1 MHEKDINDIMF
12 AVKEMDKR
20 GGRQTTVFVATKLDN
35 LPQMTPG
42 EVDPIYL
49 LERVTLL
56 EKAMRSVQQCVTRHD
71 SALAAVTNTATSNSQ
86 CAELH
91 DLRVNLPPTT
101 SQTPS
106 VTPSIASH
114 ATSAPSAVEPIAHES
129 PTDATTRPAWSTV
142 AASRDKFEVPKYHQK
157 KTAQKQPAASLQ
169 TKRNKAAVFY
179 GTKSSNVIKSAPR
192 RLELFV
198 FNVDSSIDDERLREF
213 ITSEHVDVLEIER
226 MSKEGAWTQSFR
238 VLVTAPNPR
247 CTLDNDFW
255 PHGIGCRQY
264 DRRRPDTRNTLNDS
278 NI

>member
-1 MHEKDINDIMF
+1 MC
-12 AVKEMDKR
+12 
-20 GGRQTTVFVATKLDN
+20 
-35 LPQMTPG
+35 
-42 EVDPIYL
+42 
-49 LERVTLL
+49 
-56 EKAMRSVQQCVTRHD
+56 SVQQCVTRHD

-86 CAELH
+86 CIELH

-142 AASRDKFEVPKYHQK
+142 PASRDKFEVPKYHQK
-157 KTAQKQPAASLQ
+157 KTAHKQPAASLQ
-169 TKRNKAAVFY
+169 TKHKQAAVFY
-179 GTKSSNVIKSAPR
+179 GAKSSNVIKSAPR

-198 FNVDSSIDDERLREF
+198 FNVDSSINDERLREF
-213 ITSEHVDVLEIER
+213 ITSEHVDVLKIER

-238 VLVTAPNPR
+238 VLVTASNPR

-264 DRRRPDTRNTLNDS
+264 HRRRPDTRNTPNDS